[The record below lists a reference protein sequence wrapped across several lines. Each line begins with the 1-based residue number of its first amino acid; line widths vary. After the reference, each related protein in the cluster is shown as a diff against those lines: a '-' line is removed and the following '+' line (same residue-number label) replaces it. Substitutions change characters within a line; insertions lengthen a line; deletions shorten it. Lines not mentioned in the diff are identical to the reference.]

1 MKEFFKVEGK
11 GRPSAARRRRGVRA
25 MLGDMLRTL
34 KTMHWGSLKTIMMR
48 LLCGI
53 LGRDMRE
60 ELGSTL
66 HLPDLCDAK
75 TLLRLLSAGYNMTS
89 MDCLSLIDSSKM
101 IEVSFQN
108 TAQTTILKKTK
119 LKVHFSRSRMLLQIK
134 PAITISAYLDP
145 STPRPLSFNFSLDP
159 ESSFC
164 CTRTSSQRPF
174 NCHHR
179 HHH

>member
-1 MKEFFKVEGK
+1 
-11 GRPSAARRRRGVRA
+11 

-119 LKVHFSRSRMLLQIK
+119 LKVRFSRSRMLLQ
-134 PAITISAYLDP
+134 TSNHNQC
-145 STPRPLSFNFSLDP
+145 LS
-159 ESSFC
+159 
-164 CTRTSSQRPF
+164 
-174 NCHHR
+174 
-179 HHH
+179 